1 MPLGR
6 IDAIASAPT
15 EESISKLDVFG
26 SALDAV
32 MSRGIVLP
40 SIRGGYGGDM
50 PPDITLLDDNQL
62 GNLLNQLSEYA
73 GYVESELAKAEIANN
88 IAREQLEQL
97 RALLR
102 IGLKHYE
109 GKLTVQDKSDTVESD
124 ARIIELKKNYI
135 YTDSVHKL
143 TKTVLNRVQRNWDT
157 VSRRITQRGQEVDR
171 ITRGNVT
178 SNIQNPRFKLR

>member
-1 MPLGR
+1 MALGR
-6 IDAIASAPT
+6 IDSIVSAPID
-15 EESISKLDVFG
+15 ESIAKLDVFG
-26 SALDAV
+26 PALDAV
-32 MSRGIVLP
+32 TSRGIVLP
-40 SIRGGYGGDM
+40 SARSGFGGEM

-73 GYVESELAKAEIANN
+73 GYVESELAKSEIANN
-88 IAREQLEQL
+88 VAREQLEQL

-102 IGLKHYE
+102 MSLKHYE

-124 ARIIELKKNYI
+124 ARVIDLKQKYI
-135 YTDSVHKL
+135 YTDAVYKL
-143 TKTVLNRVQRNWDT
+143 TKTVLNRIQRNWDT

-171 ITRGNVT
+171 ISRVNVT